1 MLRQG
6 VFKNAFIKNQQRGR
20 LLMLV
25 RTNRVRFIVP
35 VVVLGLLTSCT
46 RKPASPENSGQ
57 VGTASWYGK
66 PFHGR
71 LTASGETYDM
81 EKLTA
86 AHRTLPFGAKVRVL
100 SLVTQK
106 TVEIRINDRGP
117 FVGDRIID
125 LSHAAAQAIDMQG
138 IANVRLQVLST
149 PPTRAA
155 DLFAVQIG
163 AFPKRPDAE
172 RLLQDMQ
179 KRYGAARLVFR
190 EGDQTWRV
198 LVGLEPTMESAQ
210 SLAQQLEKESSP
222 AFVVRVDSE
231 Q

>member
-1 MLRQG
+1 MTL
-6 VFKNAFIKNQQRGR
+6 K
-20 LLMLV
+20 
-25 RTNRVRFIVP
+25 TNRVFSAALVIS
-35 VVVLGLLTSCT
+35 LGLASCT
-46 RKPASPENSGQ
+46 RKPAAPPESKGQ
-57 VGTASWYGK
+57 VGIASWYGK
-66 PFHGR
+66 PFDGR
-71 LTASGETYDM
+71 LTASGEKYDM

-86 AHRTLPFGAKVRVL
+86 AHRTFPFGTKLRVQ

-106 TVEIRINDRGP
+106 TVEIRVNDRGP
-117 FVGDRIID
+117 FVADRIID

-138 IANVRLQVLST
+138 IANVRLEVLSM

-155 DLFAVQIG
+155 DMFAVQIG

-172 RLLQDMQ
+172 RLLEDMK
-179 KRYGAARLVFR
+179 KRYGAARLVYR

-198 LVGLEPTMESAQ
+198 LVGLEPTMESANT
-210 SLAQQLEKESSP
+210 LAQQLEKESGP

>member
-1 MLRQG
+1 MTL
-6 VFKNAFIKNQQRGR
+6 K
-20 LLMLV
+20 
-25 RTNRVRFIVP
+25 TNRVFSAALVIS
-35 VVVLGLLTSCT
+35 LGLTSCT
-46 RKPASPENSGQ
+46 RKPAAPPESKGI
-57 VGTASWYGK
+57 ASWYGK
-66 PFHGR
+66 PFDGR
-71 LTASGETYDM
+71 LTASGEKYDM

-86 AHRTLPFGAKVRVL
+86 AHRTFPFGTKLRVQ

-106 TVEIRINDRGP
+106 TVDIRVNDRGP

-138 IANVRLQVLST
+138 IANVRLEVLSM

-155 DLFAVQIG
+155 DMFAVQIG

-172 RLLQDMQ
+172 RLLEDMQ
-179 KRYGAARLVFR
+179 KRYGAARLVYR

-198 LVGLEPTMESAQ
+198 LVGLETTMESANT
-210 SLAQQLEKESSP
+210 LAQQLEKESGP